1 MRGGGNPQPSRL
13 GANRD
18 IVARIM
24 TNLLKNKKVLI
35 TGASAG
41 FGEAIARAFAAH
53 GAHLE
58 LWARRLDRLKELK
71 TSLEKE
77 HKVEVGIQQ
86 VDVRELEQV
95 RAAAASLAKRDW
107 VVDVLV
113 NNAGLASGFDPIHEG
128 KIEDWDTMID
138 TNLKGLLYVTREI
151 LPAMV
156 ARDSGHVI
164 NIGSVAG
171 QWIYPKGNVYNATK
185 FAVRALT
192 EAMSVDML
200 GTQVRV
206 SSVDPGAAETEF
218 SRVRFHGDDERAK
231 KVYEGFQPLSAD
243 DVADAVIYVANTPPH
258 VMVTKLVLTPTAQ
271 RSSTMIDRKGR

>member
-1 MRGGGNPQPSRL
+1 
-13 GANRD
+13 
-18 IVARIM
+18 M
-24 TNLLKNKKVLI
+24 TNRLHNKRVLI

-41 FGEAIARAFAAH
+41 FGEACARAFASH

-58 LWARRLDRLKELK
+58 LWARRVDRLQELK
-71 TSLEKE
+71 ATLEKE
-77 HKVEVGIQQ
+77 HRVDVGTRQ
-86 VDVRELEQV
+86 VDIRNREQV
-95 RAAAASLAKRDW
+95 HAAAASLAERDW
-107 VVDVLV
+107 AVDVLV

-128 KIEDWDTMID
+128 KLDDWDAMID

-151 LPAMV
+151 LPTMV
-156 ARDSGHVI
+156 ARDAGHVI

-171 QWIYPKGNVYNATK
+171 YWIYPKGNVYNATK

-192 EAMSVDML
+192 EATSVDLL
-200 GTQVRV
+200 GTRVRV

-258 VMVTKLVLTPTAQ
+258 VMVNRLVLTPTAQ
-271 RSSTMIDRKGR
+271 RSPTMIDRKGR